1 MDIQTFKNKVKDIS
15 KDINASRQLMLIR
28 VHQQVKI
35 LEKQEFLLSDLD
47 NFVAIL
53 LIFESKDVS
62 VLELEK
68 QLLNFQARAS
78 NIHDLVRGVE

>member
-1 MDIQTFKNKVKDIS
+1 MDIQTFKNKVKSIN

-35 LEKQEFLLSDLD
+35 LENQEFLLSDLD
-47 NFVAIL
+47 NFAAIL
-53 LIFESKDVS
+53 LIFESEDVS
-62 VLELEK
+62 VLEK